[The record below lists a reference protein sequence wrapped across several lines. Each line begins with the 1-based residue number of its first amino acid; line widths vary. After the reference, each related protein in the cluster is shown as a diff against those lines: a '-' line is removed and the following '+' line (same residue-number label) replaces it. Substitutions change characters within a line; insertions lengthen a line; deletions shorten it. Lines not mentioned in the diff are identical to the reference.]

1 MGGNPEKLKKVGHS
15 TVYRTDKSEEDK
27 EELEEKVIGDGGEDF
42 IIVPVVYPPG
52 KVSVSPLGYFLPAA
66 SSSKNYHHF
75 FPVSLGAQHI
85 QYFSIIRGG
94 KTKIY

>member
-42 IIVPVVYPPG
+42 IIVPAVYPRG
-52 KVSVSPLGYFLPAA
+52 TVSVS
-66 SSSKNYHHF
+66 
-75 FPVSLGAQHI
+75 
-85 QYFSIIRGG
+85 
-94 KTKIY
+94 